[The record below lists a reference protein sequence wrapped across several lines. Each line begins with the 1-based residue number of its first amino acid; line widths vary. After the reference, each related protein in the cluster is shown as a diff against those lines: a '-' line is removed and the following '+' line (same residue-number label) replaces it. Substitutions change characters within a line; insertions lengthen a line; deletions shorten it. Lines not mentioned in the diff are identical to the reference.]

1 MLLKKLFISKVRIR
15 ILETYL
21 LNPTVSFHVR
31 GLVRELNEEINAV
44 RRELIN
50 LEGIGLLK
58 SKRDKNKLVYR
69 LDRECTAIPELQT
82 LFLKNSK
89 LGQKILERIKNI
101 EGLESLIVT
110 ESFLTENYLS
120 EYDIDMLFLGDPKIR
135 DIKNAITE
143 LEKDLERELKAS
155 VMKREDFD
163 FAKKKKDPIIMNLLK
178 QNIVLIY
185 GKPNTL
191 L

>member
-15 ILETYL
+15 ILEKYL
-21 LNPTVSFHVR
+21 LNPSISFHVR

-50 LEGIGLLK
+50 LEAIGLLK
-58 SKRDKNKLVYR
+58 SKRDKNKLVYK
-69 LDRECTAIPELQT
+69 LNRECTSIPELQT

-89 LGQKILERIKNI
+89 LGQKILERVQNI

-110 ESFLTENYLS
+110 ESFLTETYLS
-120 EYDIDMLFLGDPKIR
+120 ENDIDMLFLGNPKIK
-135 DIKNAITE
+135 DIKNVITE
-143 LEKDLERELKAS
+143 LERDLERELKAS
-155 VMKREDFD
+155 AMKREDFD
-163 FAKKKKDPIIMNLLK
+163 FAKKKKDPIVMNLLK

-185 GKPNTL
+185 GNPNTL